1 MYPQNNWGTPQERA
15 TKFRSQLQIQSRLR
29 LYQFLPTMSYLFS
42 RILGCK
48 DYYEVLSI
56 GKDFTENE
64 IKKAYRKLALQFHP
78 DKNQAPKAADAFKR
92 KYNVLDCTTP
102 RGGLSRAMTTIHSK
116 QIAGPSDSED
126 NDDELLTC
134 VCPCFRSGPPE
145 EAVLSGLML
154 GKRCSH
160 LRTRSTRDPL
170 VV

>member
-1 MYPQNNWGTPQERA
+1 MVIWLVYMYPQNNWGTPQERA

-102 RGGLSRAMTTIHSK
+102 RGRLVPSNDNHSFK
-116 QIAGPSDSED
+116 TNSGS
-126 NDDELLTC
+126 
-134 VCPCFRSGPPE
+134 FRFG
-145 EAVLSGLML
+145 G
-154 GKRCSH
+154 
-160 LRTRSTRDPL
+160 
-170 VV
+170 